1 MAGDIDEVHA
11 FWFGELDAQGM
22 SPQARQALWF
32 RSSAETDELCRSRF
46 GHLVDSAVSG
56 GLGDWEVSDRGL
68 VALVLLLD
76 QLTRNIYRGTPA
88 AYAGDPRALA
98 LSQQCIASTRFQRLP
113 PIHQVFILM
122 PLEHS
127 ETLAV
132 QEQCVTLFNTLANST
147 GLAQIAEFHRYAIA
161 HRDVIARFGR
171 FPHRNAILQRTSTA
185 EEVEHLNTHGG
196 F

>member
-32 RSSAETDELCRSRF
+32 RSSAETDEQCRSRF

-88 AYAGDPRALA
+88 AYAGDPGHWHCRNNALRPRASSA
-98 LSQQCIASTRFQRLP
+98 CHPYTR
-113 PIHQVFILM
+113 
-122 PLEHS
+122 S
-127 ETLAV
+127 
-132 QEQCVTLFNTLANST
+132 S
-147 GLAQIAEFHRYAIA
+147 Y
-161 HRDVIARFGR
+161 
-171 FPHRNAILQRTSTA
+171 
-185 EEVEHLNTHGG
+185 
-196 F
+196 